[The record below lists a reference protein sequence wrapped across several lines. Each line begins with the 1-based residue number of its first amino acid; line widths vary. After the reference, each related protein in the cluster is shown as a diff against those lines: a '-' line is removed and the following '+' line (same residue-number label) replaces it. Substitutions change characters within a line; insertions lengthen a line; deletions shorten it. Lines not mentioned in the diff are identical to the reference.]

1 MIPVPRFGFP
11 RSKRLLSPAQ
21 YSRVFDGRCR
31 VANESFTV
39 YALTNECN
47 HPRLGLVVGKKAA
60 RKAVDR
66 NRIKRIIREVFRSNA
81 TGYASLDMVVIT
93 KAAAVGYTGALLSEQ
108 LTNLFSRVNKKCAN
122 SSSV

>member
-1 MIPVPRFGFP
+1 
-11 RSKRLLSPAQ
+11 LLNPAQ
-21 YSRVFDGRCR
+21 FSRVLNGRCK

-39 YALTNECN
+39 YALTNECS

-81 TGYASLDMVVIT
+81 ASYATLDVVVIANWRLVPTSDKTAVSIRPVPVTPT
-93 KAAAVGYTGALLSEQ
+93 KP
-108 LTNLFSRVNKKCAN
+108 
-122 SSSV
+122 